1 MEVFDGHNTP
11 KLINIVLSV
20 LAIGA
25 ASDTPVATGQIL
37 CVFTFILEFIDTPT
51 VRLMIQT
58 PARGLCVVLSHLEL
72 AVVHVMLQDFQSHF
86 SLSGKFIC
94 FTDNLL
100 SMCFHDA
107 SFLSL
112 PVIIP

>member
-1 MEVFDGHNTP
+1 
-11 KLINIVLSV
+11 
-20 LAIGA
+20 
-25 ASDTPVATGQIL
+25 
-37 CVFTFILEFIDTPT
+37 
-51 VRLMIQT
+51 MIQT

-86 SLSGKFIC
+86 SLSFIC

-107 SFLSL
+107 SFLLL
-112 PVIIP
+112 PVIISLERSLTLEQIYFFAIQFSVLCFSPLQGMRKIICCNSFSSI

>member
-1 MEVFDGHNTP
+1 
-11 KLINIVLSV
+11 
-20 LAIGA
+20 
-25 ASDTPVATGQIL
+25 
-37 CVFTFILEFIDTPT
+37 
-51 VRLMIQT
+51 MIQT
-58 PARGLCVVLSHLEL
+58 PALGLCVVLSHLDL

-112 PVIIP
+112 PVIISWERSVTLEQIYFL